1 MDPDSSVFSLGNNE
15 MCWFLSSLLSL
26 GEKKVMR
33 PHSKVHFKEWL
44 LFKGTVQLTCL
55 FLIFDI
61 IITIIYYIQS

>member
-1 MDPDSSVFSLGNNE
+1 MFSLGNNE

-26 GEKKVMR
+26 GGKSDEATQQ
-33 PHSKVHFKEWL
+33 SSFFKEWL